1 MNNLEKTFV
10 YVLEYSLSEIFYI
23 DITGREEED
32 IEDILYE
39 YGYQPDQCSWMVSHE
54 RITRIK
60 QIK

>member
-1 MNNLEKTFV
+1 MSNLEKTFV

-32 IEDILYE
+32 IEDILYD
-39 YGYQPDQCSWMVSHE
+39 YGYQSDQCSRMVSHE

>member
-1 MNNLEKTFV
+1 MGTLEKTFV
-10 YVLEYSLSEIFYI
+10 YVLEYSNCEIFYI
-23 DITGREEED
+23 DITERENED

-39 YGYQPDQCSWMVSHE
+39 YGYQPDQCSWMISHE

>member
-1 MNNLEKTFV
+1 MDSLEKTFV
-10 YVLEYSLSEIFYI
+10 YVLEYSNCSIFYI
-23 DITGREEED
+23 DITDREEDD
-32 IEDILYE
+32 IENILYE

>member
-1 MNNLEKTFV
+1 MSNLEKTFV

-39 YGYQPDQCSWMVSHE
+39 YG
-54 RITRIK
+54 
-60 QIK
+60 

>member
-1 MNNLEKTFV
+1 MSNLEKTFV
-10 YVLEYSLSEIFYI
+10 YVLEHSFSEIFYI
-23 DITGREEED
+23 DITGREEEY

-60 QIK
+60 QAK